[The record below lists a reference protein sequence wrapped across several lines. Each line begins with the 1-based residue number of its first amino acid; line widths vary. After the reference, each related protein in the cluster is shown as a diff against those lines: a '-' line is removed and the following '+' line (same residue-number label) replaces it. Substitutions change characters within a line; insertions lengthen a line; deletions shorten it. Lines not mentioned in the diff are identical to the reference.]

1 MFSRA
6 RRSTRS
12 DHGRDSIKETFDRF
26 SKEQKVKG
34 NVFRSQNAPE
44 DEGVTIK
51 QNITFS
57 RFF

>member
-6 RRSTRS
+6 RPSTRS
-12 DHGRDSIKETFDRF
+12 VQGRDSKTFERF
-26 SKEQKVKG
+26 SKEQKVKEK
-34 NVFRSQNAPE
+34 VFRSQNAPE

-51 QNITFS
+51 QNLTIN